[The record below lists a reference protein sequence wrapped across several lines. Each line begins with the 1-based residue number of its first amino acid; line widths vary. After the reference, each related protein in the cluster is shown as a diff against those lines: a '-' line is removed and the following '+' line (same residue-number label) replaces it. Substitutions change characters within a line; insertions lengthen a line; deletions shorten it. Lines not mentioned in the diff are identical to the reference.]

1 MSSTGKVYLVG
12 AGPGDP
18 KLITLK
24 GLESLQQADVV
35 VYDRLANPAL
45 LEHAPATAER
55 IYCGKLPDNHTLQQ
69 ERINELLAEKAL
81 EGNVV
86 VRLKGGDPCVF
97 GRVGEEAEHLAERGI
112 PFEIVPG
119 VTAGIAAPAYA
130 GIPVTHREYGSSFAV
145 VTGHLREDKPELATE
160 KWRALAT
167 GIDTVAFY
175 MGVANLPLIRTQ
187 LIKHGRDP
195 QTPVAIISWG
205 TLPQQVTL
213 TGTLADIEERLAGH
227 REVTNPA
234 IILVGNVV
242 QLRDKINWFEA
253 AQAETNEHFI
263 G

>member
-1 MSSTGKVYLVG
+1 MSRAGKVFLVG

-18 KLITLK
+18 KLITVK
-24 GLESLQQADVV
+24 GMECLQKADVV

-45 LEHAPATAER
+45 LEYAPQTAER

-81 EGNVV
+81 EGHVV

-130 GIPVTHREYGSSFAV
+130 GIPVTHREHGSSYAV

-175 MGVANLPLIRTQ
+175 MGVANLSMIREQLIR
-187 LIKHGRDP
+187 HGRDP
-195 QTPVAIISWG
+195 LTPVAIISWG

-213 TGTLADIEERLAGH
+213 TGTLADIEERLAEN
-227 REVTNPA
+227 RQVTNPA
-234 IILVGNVV
+234 IILVGGVV
-242 QLRDKINWFEA
+242 QLRDKISWFESTLSPA
-253 AQAETNEHFI
+253 NTL
-263 G
+263 

>member
-1 MSSTGKVYLVG
+1 MSRMGKVYLVG

-18 KLITLK
+18 KLITVK
-24 GLESLQQADVV
+24 GLECLQQANVV

-45 LEHAPATAER
+45 LEHAPKTAER
-55 IYCGKLPDNHTLQQ
+55 IYCGKLPDSHALQQ
-69 ERINELLAEKAL
+69 ERINELLAQKAQ
-81 EGNVV
+81 EGHIV

-97 GRVGEEAEHLAERGI
+97 GRGGEEAEHLAQRGI
-112 PFEIVPG
+112 PYEIVPG

-130 GIPVTHREYGSSFAV
+130 GIPVTHREHGSSFAV

-175 MGVANLPLIRTQ
+175 MGVANLSLIRTQ

-205 TLPQQVTL
+205 TLPQQETA
-213 TGTLADIEERLAGH
+213 TGTLQDIEERLADNS
-227 REVTNPA
+227 RITNPA
-234 IILVGNVV
+234 IILVGDVV
-242 QLRDKINWFEA
+242 QLREKINWFESTLA
-253 AQAETNEHFI
+253 SADTPLN
-263 G
+263 

>member
-1 MSSTGKVYLVG
+1 MSRAGKVYLVG

-18 KLITLK
+18 KLITVK
-24 GLESLQQADVV
+24 GLECLQQADVV
-35 VYDRLANPAL
+35 IYDRLANPAL
-45 LEHAPATAER
+45 LEYAPKTAER

-69 ERINELLAEKAL
+69 EKINDLLAEKAL
-81 EGNVV
+81 EGKVV

-130 GIPVTHREYGSSFAV
+130 GIPVTHREHGSSYAV
-145 VTGHLREDKPELATE
+145 VTGHLREDKPELATD

-175 MGVANLPLIRTQ
+175 MGVANLSLIRTQ

-213 TGTLADIEERLAGH
+213 TGTLENIEERLAANNQI
-227 REVTNPA
+227 TNPA
-234 IILVGNVV
+234 IILVGDVV

-253 AQAETNEHFI
+253 TLESANTPVS
-263 G
+263 

>member
-1 MSSTGKVYLVG
+1 MSRAGKVYLVG

-18 KLITLK
+18 KLITVK
-24 GLESLQQADVV
+24 GLECLQQADVII
-35 VYDRLANPAL
+35 YDRLANPAL
-45 LEHAPATAER
+45 LEYAPKTAER

-69 ERINELLAEKAL
+69 EKINELLAEKAL

-130 GIPVTHREYGSSFAV
+130 GIPVTHREHGSSYAV
-145 VTGHLREDKPELATE
+145 VTGHLREDKPELATD

-175 MGVANLPLIRTQ
+175 MGVANLSLIRTQ

-213 TGTLADIEERLAGH
+213 TGTLENIEERMATNSQI
-227 REVTNPA
+227 TNPA
-234 IILVGNVV
+234 IILVGDVV

-253 AQAETNEHFI
+253 TLESANTPVS
-263 G
+263 

>member
-1 MSSTGKVYLVG
+1 MSRTGKVYLVG

-24 GLESLQQADVV
+24 GLECLQQADVV

-45 LEHAPATAER
+45 LEYAPAQAER
-55 IYCGKLPDNHTLQQ
+55 IYCGKLPDNHTLKQ
-69 ERINELLAEKAL
+69 EAINELLAEKAWA
-81 EGNVV
+81 GNVV

-97 GRVGEEAEHLAERGI
+97 GRVGEEAEHLARYGI

-130 GIPVTHREYGSSFAV
+130 GIPVTHREHGSSFAV

-167 GIDTVAFY
+167 GVDTVAFY
-175 MGVANLPLIRTQ
+175 MGVANLPQICTQ
-187 LIKHGRDP
+187 LIRHGRDP
-195 QTPVAIISWG
+195 KTPVAIIAWG

-213 TGTLADIEERLAGH
+213 TGTLEDIVERLAANSQI
-227 REVTNPA
+227 TNPA
-234 IILVGNVV
+234 IILVGDVV
-242 QLRDKINWFEA
+242 QLREKINWFEPA
-253 AQAETNEHFI
+253 LSQEMPSR
-263 G
+263 

>member
-1 MSSTGKVYLVG
+1 MSRAGKVYLVG

-18 KLITLK
+18 KLITVK
-24 GLESLQQADVV
+24 GLECLQQADVII
-35 VYDRLANPAL
+35 YDRLANPAL
-45 LEHAPATAER
+45 LEYAPKTAER

-69 ERINELLAEKAL
+69 EKINELLAEKAL

-130 GIPVTHREYGSSFAV
+130 GIPVTHREHGSSYAV
-145 VTGHLREDKPELATE
+145 VTGHLREDKPELATD

-175 MGVANLPLIRTQ
+175 MGVANLSLIRTQ

-213 TGTLADIEERLAGH
+213 TGTLENIEERMATNSQI
-227 REVTNPA
+227 TNPA
-234 IILVGNVV
+234 IILVGDVV
-242 QLRDKINWFEA
+242 QLRDKINWFEGA
-253 AQAETNEHFI
+253 LESANTPVS
-263 G
+263 

>member
-1 MSSTGKVYLVG
+1 MSRAGKVYLVG

-18 KLITLK
+18 KLITVK
-24 GLESLQQADVV
+24 GMECLQQADVII
-35 VYDRLANPAL
+35 YDRLANPAL
-45 LEHAPATAER
+45 LEYAPKTAER

-69 ERINELLAEKAL
+69 EKINELLAEKAL

-130 GIPVTHREYGSSFAV
+130 GIPVTHREHGSSYAV
-145 VTGHLREDKPELATE
+145 VTGHLREDKPELATD

-175 MGVANLPLIRTQ
+175 MGVANLSLIRTQ

-213 TGTLADIEERLAGH
+213 TGTLENIEERMATNSQI
-227 REVTNPA
+227 TNPA
-234 IILVGNVV
+234 IILVGDVV

-253 AQAETNEHFI
+253 TLESANTPVS
-263 G
+263 

>member
-1 MSSTGKVYLVG
+1 MSRAGKVYLVG

-18 KLITLK
+18 KLITVK
-24 GLESLQQADVV
+24 GLECLQEADVV

-45 LEHAPATAER
+45 LEYAPKMAER

-69 ERINELLAEKAL
+69 EKINELLAEKAL

-97 GRVGEEAEHLAERGI
+97 GRVGEEAEHLVERGI

-130 GIPVTHREYGSSFAV
+130 GIPVTHREHGSSYAI

-175 MGVANLPLIRTQ
+175 MGVANLSMIRTQ
-187 LIKHGRDP
+187 LMKHGRDP

-205 TLPQQVTL
+205 TLPEQVTL
-213 TGTLADIEERLAGH
+213 TGTLENIEERLASNSQI
-227 REVTNPA
+227 TNPA
-234 IILVGNVV
+234 IILVGEVV
-242 QLRDKINWFEA
+242 QLRDKINWFESTLESA
-253 AQAETNEHFI
+253 NNTPVS
-263 G
+263 